1 MKTDQLCRAYPS
13 WCQRRGLG
21 QRSKARGY
29 NQDIKALRQPQPLNS
44 QLWEEHFERCCS
56 SEKHHQGEEEIE
68 TVAKVDKLK
77 KFILKSAEHC
87 SVQAMV
93 M

>member
-1 MKTDQLCRAYPS
+1 MKTDQLCTAYPS

-21 QRSKARGY
+21 QRSKARRY

-68 TVAKVDKLK
+68 TVGNL
-77 KFILKSAEHC
+77 
-87 SVQAMV
+87 AMERWTN
-93 M
+93 